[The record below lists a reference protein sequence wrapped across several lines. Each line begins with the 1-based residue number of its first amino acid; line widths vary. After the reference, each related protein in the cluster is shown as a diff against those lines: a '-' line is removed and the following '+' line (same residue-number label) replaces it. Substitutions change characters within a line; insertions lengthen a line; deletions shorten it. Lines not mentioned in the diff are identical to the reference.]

1 MSRLPESP
9 RMEYKLVV
17 AVRRD
22 IKISP
27 GKMAAQVA
35 HAAVSCAMKAKTS
48 EKDLYSEWMRE
59 GQRKVILKVDD
70 LGELERIEKKAAA
83 AGLITDKIT
92 DAGLTEIPPGTI
104 TCLGVGPAKEE
115 DIDRI
120 TGHLKLA

>member
-1 MSRLPESP
+1 
-9 RMEYKLVV
+9 MEYKLVV